1 MPAGTRRVGRLLNKL
16 DKKFIII
23 AVAGGSCSG
32 KTSFAKR
39 LSERYGTAILSMDD
53 YYRGISHG
61 KNFDVPS
68 AIDLL
73 LLRKHL
79 RQLSSGR
86 KIMKPVYDFSK
97 HTRKG
102 YETFGPARIVVL
114 EGIFALHKSLAGCS
128 DIRVFINA
136 GSRVRLARRIK
147 RDVAERGRTIESVLK
162 QWRVVAKMYRN
173 HVLPT
178 KKSADVIVRND

>member
-32 KTSFAKR
+32 KTSFAKS

-114 EGIFALHKSLAGCS
+114 EG
-128 DIRVFINA
+128 
-136 GSRVRLARRIK
+136 
-147 RDVAERGRTIESVLK
+147 GRTIESVLK